1 MGELVTRVDTD
12 KRTLTAVSTDIAVE
26 GGLNLDTQMSYNK
39 RVRPGSSSRAAIF
52 KDGRWINTFY
62 IFIKI
67 SSSYIIN
74 FNNYLAIADELNIN
88 YLILLYVFLSALSG
102 RKQILY

>member
-12 KRTLTAVSTDIAVE
+12 KRTLTAVSTDIAAE

-62 IFIKI
+62 IFI
-67 SSSYIIN
+67 
-74 FNNYLAIADELNIN
+74 
-88 YLILLYVFLSALSG
+88 
-102 RKQILY
+102 

>member
-39 RVRPGSSSRAAIF
+39 RVRPGSSSRAAILK
-52 KDGRWINTFY
+52 KDGR
-62 IFIKI
+62 
-67 SSSYIIN
+67 
-74 FNNYLAIADELNIN
+74 
-88 YLILLYVFLSALSG
+88 
-102 RKQILY
+102 

>member
-52 KDGRWINTFY
+52 KDVRWINTFY
-62 IFIKI
+62 IFI
-67 SSSYIIN
+67 
-74 FNNYLAIADELNIN
+74 
-88 YLILLYVFLSALSG
+88 
-102 RKQILY
+102 